1 MWGRRRRLLTQRWP
15 VFVLRVLGALNRVGF
30 RGKDETASVILH
42 RHAALWTEL
51 LEEPDEEPETRPP
64 IEKPA
69 ADRSRDQKPAEQNEA

>member
-1 MWGRRRRLLTQRWP
+1 M
-15 VFVLRVLGALNRVGF
+15 LRVLGALNRVGF

-51 LEEPDEEPETRPP
+51 LEEPEAGPP

-69 ADRSRDQKPAEQNEA
+69 ADKSSDQKPAKQNEA

>member
-1 MWGRRRRLLTQRWP
+1 M
-15 VFVLRVLGALNRVGF
+15 LRVLGALNRVGF

-51 LEEPDEEPETRPP
+51 LQEPDEEPETRPP

-69 ADRSRDQKPAEQNEA
+69 DDKSRDQKPAEQTEA